1 MNLTNG
7 MTDHGT
13 TLFATDEDAS
23 EGGWIGVGFGTDI
36 KNNSVPET
44 TATADMRN
52 TTFKAENGADIEL
65 VNGTVITTADQL
77 FGEATD
83 TYGGVGTGTPKPG
96 QISIGLDS
104 DGANDLDKIAYAN
117 INAKAT
123 LKLVDDKTFND
134 PSSWT
139 YTDSNN
145 NTTTVT
151 ANNFIKLTDKGILET
166 DAAQLFG
173 DDIAAN
179 EMTAS
184 TTWEKANAAINFAA
198 GTVLF
203 DDTDL
208 TLTEL
213 DAAQSLISSADS
225 GTTLVDT
232 KTDTSSMSHTI
243 GSVPENGA
251 FVKATDSS
259 DTGITIDSSTSAS
272 SPTSS
277 VAKFNASSLELAK
290 TSNDTTANTVA
301 ITGST
306 VQLGVK
312 DGQLLTVTDGTN
324 TGLTPA
330 KDAEITV
337 TNGGALKLVGN
348 STNTL
353 AANVTLGTSTTTAD
367 GSSFTVTDGTKTVG
381 DITAYNGTTV
391 KVDDGVALTAGTV
404 TANSGS
410 TVTLGRN
417 TSISTDGINLNG
429 STTGTTLNV
438 LGTLSGQKITAN
450 GGDNFATKAID
461 DTNAFAVQQ
470 FLAKRNYEDKFFK
483 YYLAPDT
490 TILLDACV
498 PQPAGDFRPDF
509 LWHCAAAVA
518 QEART
523 QADELFQRVGKA

>member
-83 TYGGVGTGTPKPG
+83 TYGGVGTDTPKPG

-166 DAAQLFG
+166 
-173 DDIAAN
+173 
-179 EMTAS
+179 
-184 TTWEKANAAINFAA
+184 
-198 GTVLF
+198 
-203 DDTDL
+203 
-208 TLTEL
+208 

-337 TNGGALKLVGN
+337 TNGGALKLVGD

-523 QADELFQRVGKA
+523 QADEIFQRVGKA